1 MKPITDV
8 KLKIQKK
15 HNMIK
20 IMRYLCAVLIA
31 AGLILATAETQ
42 PWSPWLNLAG
52 ILLFGLGCWGG
63 IVLCD

>member
-8 KLKIQKK
+8 KQKMQKK
-15 HNMIK
+15 HKTRKAMQ
-20 IMRYLCAVLIA
+20 YLCALLIA

-52 ILLFGLGCWGG
+52 ISLFGLGCWGG